1 MQVEPIRLK
10 SKITLM
16 YDVLKE
22 QNDRNA
28 MVFKFGINTIL
39 RVSDIITIKVSD
51 VMDES
56 GSIRDY
62 VQLQEQKTSK
72 YRKIRINA
80 ELERSLIEYI
90 DDWKL
95 QLDDWL
101 FPSFRSPEKHI
112 DRVTTWKFLKKASE
126 EAQIE
131 NFGTHSMRKTLAYH
145 IYSQTKNISLVMKML
160 NHTNPAV
167 TMRYIGISQDMI
179 DRAYEDF
186 SL

>member
-1 MQVEPIRLK
+1 MTVEPIRLK

-16 YDVLKE
+16 YDGLKE

-39 RVSDIITIKVSD
+39 RVSDIITIKVAD
-51 VMDES
+51 IMDES
-56 GSIRDY
+56 GVVRDY
-62 VQLQEQKTSK
+62 VQLQEQKTSR

-80 ELERSLIEYI
+80 ELERSLIKYI
-90 DDWKL
+90 NDWKL

>member
-1 MQVEPIRLK
+1 MTVEPIRLK

-39 RVSDIITIKVSD
+39 RVSDIITIKIAD

-56 GSIRDY
+56 GVIRDY
-62 VQLQEQKTSK
+62 VQLREQKTK
-72 YRKIRINA
+72 NYRKIRINA
-80 ELERSLIEYI
+80 ELDRSLIEYI
-90 DDWKL
+90 NDWKL

-101 FPSFRSPEKHI
+101 FPSFRSPHLHI